1 MRIPS
6 PFTGL
11 VLTGCV
17 LAGCVLFA
25 ACEAKTPPDASKPAG
40 AQAGNQ
46 PANPPANV
54 GKAPAADDGILP
66 VAKPVQT
73 PGAGIEQGPPRPQNP
88 DMDAGRMELMTRPV
102 TTGNI
107 TVKHVLLAFKG
118 TGTKATRTKE
128 EALAQAKKVYAEAI
142 GGADFDALM
151 RQSDDTGGGTY
162 TSTEI
167 ATFVHGFQDIAL
179 RLRVGEI
186 GVAPYDAA
194 ASQFGWHVI
203 KRIK

>member
-6 PFTGL
+6 L
-11 VLTGCV
+11 VLTGFI
-17 LAGCVLFA
+17 LTGLVLFA
-25 ACEAKTPPDASKPAG
+25 ACEAKSPPDAGKPAG

-73 PGAGIEQGPPRPQNP
+73 PGAIGPEQGPPRPQNP
-88 DMDAGRMELMTRPV
+88 DMDAGRVELMTRPK

-118 TGTKATRTKE
+118 SGTKATRTKE

-142 GGADFDALM
+142 GGADFEALM
-151 RQSDDTGGGTY
+151 KQSDDRGGGTY
-162 TSTEI
+162 TSEDI
-167 ATFVHGFQDIAL
+167 ATFVQGFQDIAL